1 VFTSLLGLVIVSH
14 LSSRGSGAL
23 QVVSELLGWP
33 QDVTLS
39 LIQKFLSQNYF
50 LKKILASHP
59 FISKMLSPFPSLQSQ
74 KEVRCQTNFCQ
85 NEDGFPK
92 LLRACIVRLGIR
104 SQPEY
109 DGREFFE
116 HGTEKC
122 VVTVYIGSSP
132 HHVEWSVTAVGHR
145 FKDTFQVVAR
155 KALRALCQI
164 YKEEVSDTPL
174 RFFPP
179 LQRVRPVWM
188 TRMRAL
194 EGQQLL
200 EFDPSVMYLTAY
212 LLTLDAQYDF
222 LARHHRQLIARAE
235 DAEKRNRKL
244 HVDLTTAQA
253 RVATLESHEV
263 IVVEAL
269 KQAKDEH
276 VQKLMEAYLV
286 THNQR
291 RALRI
296 QEPATSNPVQPV
308 RAEDPQILEGHPVS
322 IKGEKKA
329 WELPEGAIVL
339 EGILVFPQAMN
350 KQEHP
355 ESSQDPPPEL
365 FEPLTM
371 KKIPAPSREIKE
383 AASTL
388 PAPPPS
394 EELQEPVQLEEEFNP
409 VLPSQSPPE
418 EVINIISL
426 LTHPGD
432 ISD

>member
-1 VFTSLLGLVIVSH
+1 M
-14 LSSRGSGAL
+14 L

-50 LKKILASHP
+50 HKKNSLYHP
-59 FISKMLSPFPSLQSQ
+59 FISKMISPFPSLRSQ
-74 KEVRCQTNFCQ
+74 MEVRCQTSFCQ

-92 LLRACIVRLGIR
+92 LLRACIVRLRIR

-109 DGREFFE
+109 DGREFVE
-116 HGTEKC
+116 HGIEKC
-122 VVTVYIGSSP
+122 VVTIYIGSSP
-132 HHVEWSVTAVGHR
+132 HHVEWSVTTVGHR
-145 FKDTFQVVAR
+145 FRDTCQAVAR
-155 KALRALCQI
+155 KALRTLCQI
-164 YKEEVSDTPL
+164 YEEEVADTPL

-179 LQRVRPVWM
+179 FQRDRPVWM
-188 TRMRAL
+188 ARMRAL
-194 EGQQLL
+194 EGKQLL
-200 EFDPSVMYLTAY
+200 EDDPIVVYLTAY
-212 LLTLDAQYDF
+212 LLTLDAQYEF
-222 LARHHRQLIARAE
+222 LARRHRQMIARAE
-235 DAEKRNRKL
+235 DAEKRNRQL
-244 HVDLTTAQA
+244 HVDLTIAQA
-253 RVATLESHEV
+253 CVAALESREA

-276 VQKLMEAYLV
+276 VQKLMEAYMV

-291 RALRI
+291 RALWI
-296 QEPATSNPVQPV
+296 QEPASSNPVQPR
-308 RAEDPQILEGHPVS
+308 RAEDPQILEGHPIS
-322 IKGEKKA
+322 IRGEKKS
-329 WELPEGAIVL
+329 WELSEGGIFL

-371 KKIPAPSREIKE
+371 KKIPAPSLEVKEE
-383 AASTL
+383 AASTP

-409 VLPSQSPPE
+409 VLPSQSMPE
-418 EVINIISL
+418 EVINISSL
-426 LTHPGD
+426 LTHLGD
-432 ISD
+432 VLD